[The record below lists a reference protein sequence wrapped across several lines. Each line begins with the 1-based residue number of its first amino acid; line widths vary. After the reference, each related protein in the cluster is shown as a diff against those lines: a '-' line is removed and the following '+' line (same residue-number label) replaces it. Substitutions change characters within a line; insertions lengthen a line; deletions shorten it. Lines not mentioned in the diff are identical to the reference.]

1 MRSLSPMLAPNNA
14 DTRNVMTHANS
25 VSRIGAMLVWASML
39 IALASLPVASQ
50 DGASQEEAGPEQT
63 LEGGAGQQQ
72 ATEQARQREVRLPS
86 GFGSVQLGMSMQ
98 EVQRRLEQDDNFD
111 YEGQPDVSLVP
122 QGDRKLI
129 ETTGFTFVDRAFFQ
143 FYQDRLYIIILLLNR
158 DEIDHYGMYTTLT
171 RKYGKPR
178 TFSPEATVWQNE
190 EVRLSLERPLTVKY
204 VDRQVFSQLK
214 DQSQAEESIRTLSRE
229 QFLEQF

>member
-1 MRSLSPMLAPNNA
+1 MLAPNYA

-25 VSRIGAMLVWASML
+25 ISRIGAMLVWASML
-39 IALASLPVASQ
+39 LALASWPVASQ
-50 DGASQEEAGPEQT
+50 DGASQDGTAVENAAQ
-63 LEGGAGQQQ
+63 
-72 ATEQARQREVRLPS
+72 EQAAEQAPQADAAQGEAQLPS
-86 GFGSVQLGMSMQ
+86 GFSSIQLGMSMQ
-98 EVQRRLEQDDNFD
+98 EVQRRLQQDDNFD

-122 QGDRKLI
+122 QGDQKLI

-171 RKYGKPR
+171 QKYGKPR